1 MKNLKLSKVSKYFL
15 YALLCVSFF
24 SCKDWK
30 EHSIKRNSRIDSI
43 QVVTVQKDTVWI
55 FSHSTGH
62 ISINP
67 KNYREK

>member
-1 MKNLKLSKVSKYFL
+1 MKNIFNIRAIRNAIYTLF
-15 YALLCVSFF
+15 CVCFF

-30 EHSIKRNSRIDSI
+30 EHSIKHNSRIDSI
-43 QVVTVQKDTVWI
+43 QVITVQKDTVWI